1 MPALGW
7 QTWPEM
13 RHSVKHRRAA
23 DVSKGDE
30 LSVNILIPPP
40 TAITACSKSTMPG
53 HEHRV
58 GKICRHP
65 TASMR
70 TFRQLHTGL

>member
-1 MPALGW
+1 LPALGW

-30 LSVNILIPPP
+30 LPVNIFIPP
-40 TAITACSKSTMPG
+40 TAITACSKSTMPAMSTG
-53 HEHRV
+53 C
-58 GKICRHP
+58 GKYAGTP
-65 TASMR
+65 
-70 TFRQLHTGL
+70 QLL